1 MRAGDGENK
10 RDVVEMVVKEAP
22 ARFNEIVEW
31 GAQFDMK
38 NGKFALGREGGHTEN
53 RIVHHKDITGFEIER
68 AFETA
73 NSSPNIEILDHHY
86 VIDIITQ
93 HHVPGKE
100 LNEGTSIATELIF
113 WMKNPKPSKN
123 YFKITLVAT
132 GGAGHVYKNTT
143 NPTIATGD
151 GIAFVAR
158 AKGKV
163 SNMQYYQFHPTALYS
178 KMDGMLFLISEAVR
192 GDGAN

>member
-1 MRAGDGENK
+1 MRWE
-10 RDVVEMVVKEAP
+10 
-22 ARFNEIVEW
+22 
-31 GAQFDMK
+31 
-38 NGKFALGREGGHTEN
+38 
-53 RIVHHKDITGFEIER
+53 ER
-68 AFETA
+68 ADTPKTELYIIKILQVSKSKELLLETA
-73 NSSPNIEILDHHY
+73 NNSPNIEILDHHY

-100 LNEGTSIATELIF
+100 LNEGDIHCYGAYILDEKSKTIKKITS
-113 WMKNPKPSKN
+113 
-123 YFKITLVAT
+123 KITLAAT

-163 SNMQYYQFHPTALYS
+163 SICSTISSILLLYTIRLT
-178 KMDGMLFLISEAVR
+178 GCCFLFPKP
-192 GDGAN
+192 